1 MYSFKSKIR
10 YSETDS
16 RGRLSLEALLDYF
29 QDCSA
34 FQSEA
39 LGVGFYPL
47 QERGL
52 AWVLSYWQIVVD
64 RFPDFYEDVETGTYP
79 YNFKGCFGQRNFFM
93 KDKDGNFLAK
103 ADSLW
108 SLIDTKA
115 FKLTNIP
122 EDVSAK
128 YEKREKLPMDYAGR
142 KIAVPEGGC
151 MEENITVNPHHLDTN
166 HHVNNAQYV
175 RMAAAYLPESFE
187 IGQMRVEYRKQ
198 ALLHDVLHPYVV
210 KRTAESGEELYT
222 VSLQDEEGKAYANVE
237 FKEKKHD

>member
-1 MYSFKSKIR
+1 M
-10 YSETDS
+10 
-16 RGRLSLEALLDYF
+16 
-29 QDCSA
+29 
-34 FQSEA
+34 
-39 LGVGFYPL
+39 
-47 QERGL
+47 
-52 AWVLSYWQIVVD
+52 VD

-128 YEKREKLPMDYAGR
+128 YEKSEKLPMDYAGR
-142 KIAVPEGGC
+142 KITVPEGGS

-210 KRTAESGEELYT
+210 KRTVESGEELYT